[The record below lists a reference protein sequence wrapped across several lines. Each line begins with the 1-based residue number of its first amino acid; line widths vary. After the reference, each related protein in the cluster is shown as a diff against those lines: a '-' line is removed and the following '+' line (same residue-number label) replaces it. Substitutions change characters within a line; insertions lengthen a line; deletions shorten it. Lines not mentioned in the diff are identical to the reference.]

1 VPISAPA
8 TEPDL
13 VDITNTLN
21 AIQPYGGG
29 SDLSGPRSGTTLKEN
44 ILVHTLLNDWFHDD
58 FFRVPVIAVLRG
70 LTPAEAVRSATR
82 AWDAGVEHVEVT
94 IESPEAVPT
103 LAAVA
108 KAAAERGMAVG
119 AGTIIRIEQL
129 DAAASANASFTVSP
143 GLDEGIIQESI
154 RRGIPH
160 LPGVATAS
168 EILRAKAFGL
178 VWLKAFPASV
188 LGPDWVKAMKG
199 PFPDVR
205 FVATGGMKSA
215 TARSYLDAGIS
226 VVGLSSDFSS
236 DEGANAVRQ
245 LLASLQGTFQPDQGR
260 SHGK

>member
-1 VPISAPA
+1 MAQPAPS
-8 TEPDL
+8 
-13 VDITNTLN
+13 N
-21 AIQPYGGG
+21 
-29 SDLSGPRSGTTLKEN
+29 
-44 ILVHTLLNDWFHDD
+44 WFDND

-70 LTPAEAVRSATR
+70 LNPGEAVRAATR
-82 AWDAGVEHVEVT
+82 AWDAGVQHVEVT
-94 IESPEAVPT
+94 IETPEAVST
-103 LAAVA
+103 LAAVSH
-108 KAAAERGMAVG
+108 AAAERGVAVG

-168 EILRAKAFGL
+168 EILRARAFGL
-178 VWLKAFPASV
+178 TWLKAFPASV

-205 FVATGGMKSA
+205 FIATGGMKAA
-215 TARSYLDAGIS
+215 TAPAYLSAGVS

-236 DEGANAVRQ
+236 NAGAAAVRD
-245 LLASLQGTFQPDQGR
+245 LLAGIQKLN
-260 SHGK
+260 GKSPVRPKTETLK